1 MKIAYLIAAHRR
13 LEQLERLIRRLDDA
27 ETTFVVHVDLRAGK
41 EPYEE
46 LRRRT
51 TDLTNVHYVD
61 RHLGYWG
68 GFGVVRAALK
78 SIRYLVDERVP
89 FDYAALLSG
98 QDYPLRP
105 PAAIRR
111 SLADAGGVSFMEY
124 HTLPFWGWGKR
135 GGLDRVE
142 DFHVI
147 GRIVLH
153 LRLPRKR
160 RIPDGLTPYGGSRTW
175 FLRREVVE
183 HVDTYVRANPAS
195 VRFFEH
201 TLSPDELLF
210 HTFVLNSSFA
220 DSVVNDHRLY
230 LEWRGGS
237 NPATFTI
244 ADLDRIVASDALFAR
259 KFDVGVDPDILD
271 ALDAHIDSFHDATR
285 G

>member
-1 MKIAYLIAAHRR
+1 MIAAHRR

-41 EPYEE
+41 EPYDE

-51 TDLTNVHYVD
+51 ADLANAHYLD
-61 RHLGYWG
+61 RHLGHWG

-78 SIRYLVDERVP
+78 SIRHLVDERVP

-105 PAAIRR
+105 PDAIKR
-111 SLADAGGVSFMEY
+111 SLADAAGASFMAY
-124 HTLPFWGWGKR
+124 HSLPFPGWGKR

-160 RIPDGLTPYGGSRTW
+160 HIPGGLQPFGGSRTW
-175 FLRREVVE
+175 FLPREVVE
-183 HVDTYVRANPAS
+183 HVDTYVRENPGY

-201 TLSPDELLF
+201 TLSPSELFFQTLI
-210 HTFVLNSSFA
+210 LNSSFA

-237 NPATFTI
+237 SPATFTM
-244 ADLDRIVASDALFAR
+244 ADLDTLVASDALFAR
-259 KFDVGVDPDILD
+259 KFDAAVDPHVLD
-271 ALDAHIDSFHDATR
+271 ALDAHIESYGAADR
-285 G
+285 

>member
-1 MKIAYLIAAHRR
+1 MKIAYVIAAHRR
-13 LEQLERLIRRLDDA
+13 LDQLERLIRRLDDP
-27 ETTFVVHVDLRAGK
+27 ETTFVVHVDLRAGT

-51 TDLTNVHYVD
+51 ADLENVHYVD
-61 RHLGYWG
+61 RHLGHWG

-105 PAAIRR
+105 AEAIRR
-111 SLADAGGVSFMEY
+111 SLADSDGASFMAY
-124 HTLPFWGWGKR
+124 HALPFPGWGKR

-147 GRIVLH
+147 GRVVLH

-160 RIPDGLTPYGGSRTW
+160 RVPGGLVPFGGSRTW
-175 FLRREVVE
+175 FLRRELVE
-183 HVDTYVRANPAS
+183 HVDTYVRTNPGY

-201 TLSPDELLF
+201 TLSPSELFFQTLI
-210 HTFVLNSSFA
+210 LNSEFA

-230 LEWRGGS
+230 LEWRGGAS
-237 NPATFTI
+237 PATLTM
-244 ADLDRIVASDALFAR
+244 ADMDKLVASDALFAR
-259 KFDVGVDPDILD
+259 KFDAAVDPDVLD
-271 ALDAHIDSFHDATR
+271 ALDAQIESYGTTGF
-285 G
+285 

>member
-1 MKIAYLIAAHRR
+1 VKVAYLIAAHGR
-13 LEQLERLIRRLDDA
+13 LEQLERLIRRLDDVD
-27 ETTFVVHVDLRAGK
+27 TTFVVHVDLRAGK
-41 EPYEE
+41 EQYADL
-46 LRRRT
+46 LRRT
-51 TDLTNVHYVD
+51 ADLTSVHYVD
-61 RHLGYWG
+61 RHLGHWG

-78 SIRYLVDERVP
+78 SIRYLVDEQVP

-105 PAAIRR
+105 PSGIRR
-111 SLADAGGVSFMEY
+111 SLADAADASFMAY
-124 HTLPFWGWGKR
+124 HALPFSGWGKR

-147 GRIVLH
+147 NRVVLH

-160 RIPDGLTPYGGSRTW
+160 RIPGGLQPFGGSRTW
-175 FLRREVVE
+175 FLRSELVE
-183 HVDTYVRANPAS
+183 HVDTYVRTNPAF

-210 HTFVLNSSFA
+210 QTLILNSEFA
-220 DSVVNDHRLY
+220 GSVVNDHRLF

-237 NPATFTI
+237 GPATLTLD
-244 ADLDRIVASDALFAR
+244 DLDRITASDAFFAR
-259 KFDVGVDPDILD
+259 KFDVGVDADVLD
-271 ALDAHIDSFHDATR
+271 ALDAHIESSHDTAR

>member
-1 MKIAYLIAAHRR
+1 MKVAYVIAAHRR
-13 LEQLERLIRRLDDA
+13 LDQLERLIRRLDDA
-27 ETTFVVHVDLRAGK
+27 DTTFVVHVDLRAGN

-46 LRRRT
+46 LRHRT
-51 TDLTNVHYVD
+51 SDLANVHYVD
-61 RHLGYWG
+61 RHLGHWG

-89 FDYAALLSG
+89 FDCAALLSG

-111 SLADAGGVSFMEY
+111 SLAEADGASFMAY
-124 HTLPFWGWGKR
+124 HALPFPGWGKR

-160 RIPDGLTPYGGSRTW
+160 SIPGGLAPFGGSRTW

-183 HVDTYVRANPAS
+183 HVDRYVRANPGY

-201 TLSPDELLF
+201 TLSPDELFFQTLI
-210 HTFVLNSSFA
+210 LNSTFA
-220 DSVVNDHRLY
+220 ESIVNDHRLY

-237 NPATFTI
+237 NPATFTS
-244 ADLDRIVASDALFAR
+244 ADFDTIVASDALFAR
-259 KFDVGVDPDILD
+259 KFDVGVDADVLD
-271 ALDAHIDSFHDATR
+271 ALDAHIESFHDTAR
-285 G
+285 S